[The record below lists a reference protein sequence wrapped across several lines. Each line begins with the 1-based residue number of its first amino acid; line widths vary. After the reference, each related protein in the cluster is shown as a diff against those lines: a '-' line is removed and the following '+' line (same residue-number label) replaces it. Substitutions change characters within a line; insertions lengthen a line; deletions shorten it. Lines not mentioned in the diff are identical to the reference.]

1 MKEFMDTFKRVKK
14 VTGENIYIGVAL
26 SAFAVIVGV
35 ILSILFMN
43 RLGVKVH
50 FGAMT
55 VLIMLAFTILL
66 YGFLVFPADYLQAL
80 SMGKVRKHLVPAH
93 YLLWLRNTLVVLL
106 IALGVSLV
114 EELVY
119 SALIKDAV
127 YVVDIRV
134 FLGNPLVFVTILL
147 CVPALI
153 LFLGGITLFFGIKFV
168 WVFPGVYVVV
178 SGFSYYTKK
187 HPDSAVVSWLD
198 GLAGAEPNVVLI
210 CLLCLLVSAILLGLS
225 WLMLRKQRVTF

>member
-1 MKEFMDTFKRVKK
+1 MKEFMDTFNRVKK
-14 VTGENIYIGVAL
+14 VTGDNVYIGVAF
-26 SAFAVIVGV
+26 SIFAVIVGV
-35 ILSILFMN
+35 ILSILFIN
-43 RLGVKVH
+43 RVGCRVH

-80 SMGKVRKHLVPAH
+80 SMGKVRKHLFPAH
-93 YLLWLRNTLVVLL
+93 YLLWIRNTLVVLL

-119 SALIKDAV
+119 SALLKDAI
-127 YVVDIRV
+127 YVVDMIT
-134 FLGNPLVFVTILL
+134 FLSNPLVFVTILL
-147 CVPALI
+147 GVPALI
-153 LFLGGITLFFGIKFV
+153 LFLGGIALCFGIKFM
-168 WVFPGVYVVV
+168 WAFPVVYVVV

-198 GLAGAEPNVVLI
+198 GLSSAEPNVALI
-210 CLLCLLVSAILLGLS
+210 CLLCLLASAILLGLS
-225 WLMLRKQRVTF
+225 WLMLSKQRVIF

>member
-1 MKEFMDTFKRVKK
+1 MKEFLDTFKQVKK
-14 VTGENIYIGVAL
+14 VTGDNIYIGVAFSVL
-26 SAFAVIVGV
+26 AVIVGV
-35 ILSILFMN
+35 ILSILFIN
-43 RLGVKVH
+43 RVGCRVH

-80 SMGKVRKHLVPAH
+80 SMGKVRKHLFPVH
-93 YLLWLRNTLVVLL
+93 YLLWLRNTLVVLM
-106 IALGVSLV
+106 IALVTSLL

-119 SALIKDAV
+119 STLFKDAV
-127 YVVDIRV
+127 YAVDIRV
-134 FLGNPLVFVTILL
+134 FLGNPLVFATILL

-153 LFLGGITLFFGIKFV
+153 LFLGGITLGFGVKFI
-168 WVFPGVYVVV
+168 WVFPVVYVVV

-187 HPDSAVVSWLD
+187 NPDSDVVSWLD
-198 GLAGAEPNVVLI
+198 GLAGAEPNIVPI
-210 CLLCLLVSAILLGLS
+210 CLLCLLASVILLSLS